1 MDNGIVNSFLNVVAS
16 CISDYHSFKENH
28 QEIREEELKNNRVEK
43 SNFVSLSQGI
53 QDFLIFYTHSS
64 ILILFESRITTIVPS
79 NGTYEKWLIW
89 SHRL

>member
-43 SNFVSLSQGI
+43 SNFVSLS
-53 QDFLIFYTHSS
+53 
-64 ILILFESRITTIVPS
+64 
-79 NGTYEKWLIW
+79 
-89 SHRL
+89 